1 MTLLALLRHAPTA
14 WNQERRLQGRADIP
28 ITEAARAALAR
39 RAVPLPYR
47 QWQTLSSPLARC
59 LQTAAAL
66 GLAPIADPR
75 LVEMDWGVYQGK
87 TVDALRRSEG
97 RRFRENEL
105 RGLDFTPPG
114 GESPRQVQGRLAPL
128 LAEIAA
134 RDTPALAVT
143 HRGVIRALYARAVGW
158 DMGGD
163 PPHRLELYGALQVFR
178 LAPDGTPSIETLNL
192 PFDVR

>member
-1 MTLLALLRHAPTA
+1 MTLLAVLRHGPTA

-28 ITEAARAALAR
+28 ITEAARAVLER
-39 RAVPLPYR
+39 RAVPLPCR
-47 QWQTLSSPLARC
+47 AWRALSSPLARC

-66 GLAPIADPR
+66 GLRPVADPR
-75 LVEMDWGVYQGK
+75 LVEMDWGAYQGK

-97 RRFRENEL
+97 QRFRENES
-105 RGLDFTPPG
+105 RGLDFSPPG
-114 GESPRQVQGRLAPL
+114 GESPRQVQERLAPL

-134 RDTPALAVT
+134 GGTPALAVT

-158 DMGGD
+158 GMHGD

-178 LAPDGTPSIETLNL
+178 LASDGAPSIETLNL
-192 PFDVR
+192 PFDLR